1 MSKWESEF
9 NQLMSAERDEVDHD
23 YGSEMQ
29 QTWENGVGN
38 FSGTVLGDTGLK
50 FDSDGMP
57 ILGEYTFGT
66 MVMISCF
73 SGIDLPPF
81 RTKQQAFRSSESPI
95 VSQ

>member
-23 YGSEMQ
+23 YGSGLQ
-29 QTWENGVGN
+29 QAWENGVGN

-50 FDSDGMP
+50 FDSEGMP

-66 MVMISCF
+66 TVMISRF
-73 SGIDLPPF
+73 PGIDLPPF
-81 RTKQQAFRSSESPI
+81 RTKQQISRPSESPI